1 MLTVL
6 THGGIY
12 RVGNAY
18 VRTTFRTEFSRAKS
32 NPAAS
37 LCQLEERALQR
48 VELPC
53 RACVLDLCYPER
65 VLGHLSDREG
75 VRKRDFCIV

>member
-1 MLTVL
+1 MPTVL

-12 RVGNAY
+12 HVGNVY
-18 VRTTFRTEFSRAKS
+18 VRTNFRTEFPRAKS

-37 LCQLEERALQR
+37 LRQLEERALQR

-53 RACVLDLCYPER
+53 RARMLVLRYPER
-65 VLGHLSDREG
+65 VFGHRCDREG
-75 VRKRDFCIV
+75 VRNLEFCVV